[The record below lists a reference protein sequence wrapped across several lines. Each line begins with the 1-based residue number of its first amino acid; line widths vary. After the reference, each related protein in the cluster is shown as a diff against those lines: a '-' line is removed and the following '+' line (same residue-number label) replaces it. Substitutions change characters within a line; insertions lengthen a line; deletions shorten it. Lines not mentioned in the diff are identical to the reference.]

1 MELTINAVTLA
12 VEDLARSRAFYADGL
27 GCAVEQEQAQFV
39 AFRLDGGSALTL
51 YPRRALAHDAGV
63 DPGGSGFAGVTLNLY
78 AADASAVDAYLKRAE
93 QAGGAIARPAS
104 AAQWGGYF
112 GYFADPD
119 GHLWKVVAP

>member
-1 MELTINAVTLA
+1 MELTIDAVTLA
-12 VEDLARSRAFYADGL
+12 VGDLAASRAFYADGL
-27 GCAVEQEQAQFV
+27 GCAVEQDRGQYV
-39 AFRLDGGSALTL
+39 AFRLAGGPALTL

-63 DPGGSGFAGVTLNLY
+63 DPAGSGFGGLTLNLY
-78 AADASAVDAYLKRAE
+78 AEDAAAVDDVLKRAE
-93 QAGGAIARPAS
+93 RAGGTIARPAE